1 MSGMTINADT
11 VAVRPSTLVAE
22 ALVNGHDL
30 HQVERRA
37 KALGIPQDLARIV
50 TTVGCRCHEQAAM
63 TSSSSAGGE
72 DAHRS

>member
-1 MSGMTINADT
+1 MSGMFVNADT
-11 VAVRPSTLVAE
+11 SAVRPSTLVAE

-50 TTVGCRCHEQAAM
+50 TAVGCRCREQAAT
-63 TSSSSAGGE
+63 TSSSSSEG
-72 DAHRS
+72 DSSQRN